1 MTSKHLT
8 QQLIKQYNYEKENKN
23 NIMEIKF
30 KNLNYEQW
38 LDVEEQISN
47 LENCSLNDIEN
58 DLQNGRNIDNSYW
71 FDENVDGS
79 ITVIHK

>member
-1 MTSKHLT
+1 
-8 QQLIKQYNYEKENKN
+8 
-23 NIMEIKF
+23 MEITF
-30 KNLNYEQW
+30 KNLNYEQL

-71 FDENVDGS
+71 FDENIDGS
-79 ITVIHK
+79 IMVIHK

>member
-1 MTSKHLT
+1 
-8 QQLIKQYNYEKENKN
+8 
-23 NIMEIKF
+23 MEITF
-30 KNLNYEQW
+30 KTLNYEQL

>member
-1 MTSKHLT
+1 
-8 QQLIKQYNYEKENKN
+8 
-23 NIMEIKF
+23 MEITF

-47 LENCSLNDIEN
+47 LENCSLNDIED
-58 DLQNGRNIDNSYW
+58 DLQNGRNIEKSYW

>member
-1 MTSKHLT
+1 
-8 QQLIKQYNYEKENKN
+8 
-23 NIMEIKF
+23 MEIIF
-30 KNLNYEQW
+30 KKLNAEQW
-38 LDVEEQISN
+38 IDVEEQISN

>member
-1 MTSKHLT
+1 
-8 QQLIKQYNYEKENKN
+8 
-23 NIMEIKF
+23 MEITFKKF
-30 KNLNYEQW
+30 NAEQW

>member
-1 MTSKHLT
+1 
-8 QQLIKQYNYEKENKN
+8 
-23 NIMEIKF
+23 MEITF

-47 LENCSLNDIEN
+47 LENCSLNDIED
-58 DLQNGRNIDNSYW
+58 DLQNGRNIENSYW

>member
-1 MTSKHLT
+1 
-8 QQLIKQYNYEKENKN
+8 
-23 NIMEIKF
+23 MEITFNK
-30 KNLNYEQW
+30 LNAEQW

-47 LENCSLNDIEN
+47 LENCSLNDIED
-58 DLQNGRNIDNSYW
+58 DLQNGRNIENSYW

>member
-1 MTSKHLT
+1 
-8 QQLIKQYNYEKENKN
+8 
-23 NIMEIKF
+23 MEITF

-47 LENCSLNDIEN
+47 LENCSINDIED
-58 DLQNGRNIDNSYW
+58 DLLNGRNIDNSYW

>member
-1 MTSKHLT
+1 
-8 QQLIKQYNYEKENKN
+8 
-23 NIMEIKF
+23 MEITF

>member
-1 MTSKHLT
+1 
-8 QQLIKQYNYEKENKN
+8 
-23 NIMEIKF
+23 MEITFKKF
-30 KNLNYEQW
+30 NAEQW

-58 DLQNGRNIDNSYW
+58 DLQNGRNIENSYW

>member
-1 MTSKHLT
+1 
-8 QQLIKQYNYEKENKN
+8 
-23 NIMEIKF
+23 MEITF

-47 LENCSLNDIEN
+47 LENCSLNDIED

>member
-1 MTSKHLT
+1 
-8 QQLIKQYNYEKENKN
+8 
-23 NIMEIKF
+23 MEITF
-30 KNLNYEQW
+30 KNLNYEQL

-47 LENCSLNDIEN
+47 LENCSLNDIED

>member
-1 MTSKHLT
+1 
-8 QQLIKQYNYEKENKN
+8 
-23 NIMEIKF
+23 MEITF
-30 KNLNYEQW
+30 KNLNYEQL

-58 DLQNGRNIDNSYW
+58 DLQNGRNIENSYW

>member
-1 MTSKHLT
+1 
-8 QQLIKQYNYEKENKN
+8 
-23 NIMEIKF
+23 MEITF

-38 LDVEEQISN
+38 IDVEEQISN
-47 LENCSLNDIEN
+47 LENCSLNDIED

>member
-1 MTSKHLT
+1 
-8 QQLIKQYNYEKENKN
+8 
-23 NIMEIKF
+23 MEITFKKF
-30 KNLNYEQW
+30 NAEQW

-47 LENCSLNDIEN
+47 LENCSLNDIED

>member
-1 MTSKHLT
+1 
-8 QQLIKQYNYEKENKN
+8 
-23 NIMEIKF
+23 MEITF
-30 KNLNYEQW
+30 KNLNYEQL
-38 LDVEEQISN
+38 LDVEEQNSN

>member
-1 MTSKHLT
+1 
-8 QQLIKQYNYEKENKN
+8 
-23 NIMEIKF
+23 MEITF
-30 KNLNYEQW
+30 KNLNYEQL

-47 LENCSLNDIEN
+47 LENSSLNDIED
-58 DLQNGRNIDNSYW
+58 DLQNGRNIENSYW

>member
-1 MTSKHLT
+1 
-8 QQLIKQYNYEKENKN
+8 
-23 NIMEIKF
+23 MEITF

-47 LENCSLNDIEN
+47 LENCSINDIED
-58 DLQNGRNIDNSYW
+58 DLLNGRNIDNSYW
-71 FDENVDGS
+71 FDENADGS

>member
-1 MTSKHLT
+1 
-8 QQLIKQYNYEKENKN
+8 
-23 NIMEIKF
+23 MEITFKKF
-30 KNLNYEQW
+30 NAEQW

-47 LENCSLNDIEN
+47 LENCSLNDIED
-58 DLQNGRNIDNSYW
+58 DLQNGRNIENSYW

>member
-1 MTSKHLT
+1 
-8 QQLIKQYNYEKENKN
+8 
-23 NIMEIKF
+23 MEITF
-30 KNLNYEQW
+30 KNLNYEQL

>member
-1 MTSKHLT
+1 
-8 QQLIKQYNYEKENKN
+8 
-23 NIMEIKF
+23 MEITF

-38 LDVEEQISN
+38 IDVEEQISN
-47 LENCSLNDIEN
+47 LENCSLNDIED
-58 DLQNGRNIDNSYW
+58 DLLNGRNIDNSYW

>member
-1 MTSKHLT
+1 
-8 QQLIKQYNYEKENKN
+8 
-23 NIMEIKF
+23 MEITF

-58 DLQNGRNIDNSYW
+58 DLQNGRNIDNS
-71 FDENVDGS
+71 
-79 ITVIHK
+79 

>member
-1 MTSKHLT
+1 
-8 QQLIKQYNYEKENKN
+8 
-23 NIMEIKF
+23 MEITFNK
-30 KNLNYEQW
+30 LNAEQW

-47 LENCSLNDIEN
+47 LENCSLNDIED

>member
-1 MTSKHLT
+1 
-8 QQLIKQYNYEKENKN
+8 
-23 NIMEIKF
+23 MEITFNK
-30 KNLNYEQW
+30 LNAEQW

-47 LENCSLNDIEN
+47 LENCSLNDIED
-58 DLQNGRNIDNSYW
+58 DLLNGRNIDNSYW

>member
-1 MTSKHLT
+1 
-8 QQLIKQYNYEKENKN
+8 
-23 NIMEIKF
+23 MEITF

-47 LENCSLNDIEN
+47 LENCSLNDIED

-71 FDENVDGS
+71 LEENVDGS

>member
-1 MTSKHLT
+1 
-8 QQLIKQYNYEKENKN
+8 
-23 NIMEIKF
+23 MEITF

-47 LENCSLNDIEN
+47 LENCSLNDIED
-58 DLQNGRNIDNSYW
+58 DLLNGRNIDNSYW

>member
-1 MTSKHLT
+1 
-8 QQLIKQYNYEKENKN
+8 
-23 NIMEIKF
+23 MEITF
-30 KNLNYEQW
+30 KNLNYEQL

-47 LENCSLNDIEN
+47 LENCSLNDIED
-58 DLQNGRNIDNSYW
+58 DLQNGRNIENSYW